1 MVMRRNRYRRQTRYT
16 RYRPAKT
23 WEDLGLIGD
32 TLRFTD
38 DKIVTQQ
45 ALGYTKELCDVTCPM
60 DIAVVYSML
69 HEGEGADITS
79 KQLVNEHTRLASL
92 YESGAV
98 ADGFAVVAKEND
110 CDGYNRK
117 STGNFAHGTGY
128 APIKYEMLEEIIKTF
143 HQDEAGDEMWRLLYP
158 FVATYMG
165 WGETKNDA
173 SEAEKPLYVSHR
185 YKVNNE
191 AGSQFDVFKEAYPQ
205 FVKEHEQWRENIKV
219 SVYLEGT
226 PYEGRLAK
234 TGYCMHKHDGTCQTH
249 NPKWERTWVFDES
262 LKSLYKNTPC
272 SSYSGYEAHLQAG
285 DTTLI
290 RFADH
295 QRKLVQA
302 TNDKVVTRLI
312 SKSLTRMEKRGVVKQ
327 TSTGRGRTF
336 QWIAWEWLQAVQN
349 RILAS
354 NAKQR
359 KLGDK
364 VNGWLYT
371 KGTTT
376 MSYGMEIND
385 HDWKPIETLT
395 TYRVAMRTP
404 KKSYYGGGLD
414 GSTTELPVLFYHEGD
429 AQAYANHLGSQD
441 FTWKGG
447 TQMVKSMNADYD
459 VTIHSPTFSVTSK
472 THEMSVDGVA
482 EIEEY
487 LEPLELYKRLQEG
500 GVKEYKALEASLRTT
515 PLRLTLVVK
524 KE

>member
-16 RYRPAKT
+16 RYRPAQT

-98 ADGFAVVAKEND
+98 ADGFAVVVKEND
-110 CDGYNRK
+110 CDGYRRQTNGF
-117 STGNFAHGTGY
+117 SQGSAY
-128 APIKYEMLEEIIKTF
+128 APIKYEMLVDIIKTF
-143 HQDEAGDEMWRLLYP
+143 HQDEVGDEMWRLLHP
-158 FVATYMG
+158 FVAQYQG
-165 WGETKNDA
+165 WSMSKREA
-173 SEAEKPLYVSHR
+173 SETEKLLYVSNR
-185 YKVNNE
+185 YKVDKE
-191 AGSQFDVFKEAYPQ
+191 AVRQFEVFKEAYPQ
-205 FVKEHEQWRENIKV
+205 FVKADGQWVENLHLHA
-219 SVYLEGT
+219 YLNGT

-234 TGYCMHKHDGTCQTH
+234 TGYCLHKHDGTCQTH
-249 NPKWERTWVFDES
+249 NPKWERAWVFDES

-272 SSYSGYEAHLQAG
+272 SSYSSYEAQIEAG

-336 QWIAWEWLQAVQN
+336 QWIAWEWLQSVQN

-385 HDWKPIETLT
+385 HDWKPIETVT
-395 TYRVAMRTP
+395 TYRVVMRTP
-404 KKSYYGGGLD
+404 KKAYYGHGLD
-414 GSTTELPVLFYHEGD
+414 SSSTELPVLFYHEGD
-429 AQAYANHLGSQD
+429 AQAYANHLGTQD

-459 VTIHSPTFSVTSK
+459 VTVHSPTFSVTSK

-500 GVKEYKALEASLRTT
+500 GVKEYKALQASLRTT
-515 PLRLTLVVK
+515 PSRLTLVVK
-524 KE
+524 KA